1 MSPSGK
7 VHFHWW
13 KKMRVLAVAIG
24 VAASLF
30 YWSLGL
36 GIVLG
41 YLLGRYL
48 DPDLDLPQ
56 TSSSEFRAMREL
68 KLFGALLV
76 AYWLPYGFVIPH
88 RHFLSHS
95 PILSTMIRFSY
106 QFWWAW
112 VLLDKYGYMWNSAML
127 YAWLG
132 MFIGMAMSD
141 SVHIWLDYRR

>member
-1 MSPSGK
+1 
-7 VHFHWW
+7 
-13 KKMRVLAVAIG
+13 MRVLAVAIG

-112 VLLDKYGYMWNSAML
+112 VLLDKYGYMWNKVIL